1 MNGIDSAAESH
12 QQFQSTLQVAA
23 LQTHLSDE
31 EINTVCRQLGHVW
44 RDRQL
49 PPGVTVR
56 SLVYRSLHQ
65 DKSIRAVLAD
75 LASASQDIACEV
87 TDSAWCQA
95 RSRLPEDLLDTLIRR
110 SDSRLNDMVAQQ
122 YFMWGRPIFLV
133 DGTTISMPD
142 TPDLLKEF
150 GRADGKY
157 GFSRFPI
164 ARMTII
170 TRAGVE
176 SIFDYRIGPYRQSEE
191 AQLHQMWDNI
201 GCGAILVA
209 DKKFC
214 SFHILAKLRRKGIAM
229 IVPLHQRRDPVKLI
243 SRGRAI
249 GVDQWIVTFG
259 LPRQSRKKYDDPS
272 LPKQISVR
280 LIRVR
285 YRKNGKPKQ
294 MWLVTTLL
302 DMQRYRCRDIIA
314 LYRKRWGIE
323 TRIGSVKTTLEMDVL
338 RSKSVA
344 AVTAEVAAT
353 ILAHNLTWTVIHQ
366 AAQQTDTPADRI
378 SFAGAIKTILSF
390 SNSLRVTSGPQRA
403 EIYHRMLDH
412 IAGHT
417 NLDRP
422 GRCEPRLIKRTKR
435 RYRDLKTTRQK
446 AREGLS

>member
-12 QQFQSTLQVAA
+12 QQFQSTLQMAA
-23 LQTHLSDE
+23 LGKHLSDE

-65 DKSIRAVLAD
+65 DKSIKAVVAD
-75 LASASQDIACEV
+75 LASASQDSACDV

-95 RSRLPEDLLDTLIRR
+95 RSRLPKGLLGALIRR
-110 SDSRLNDMVAQQ
+110 SDSRLSDMLAQR
-122 YFMWGRPIFLV
+122 YFVWGRPIFFV

-142 TPDLLKEF
+142 TPDLAEAF
-150 GRADGKY
+150 GRADGQR
-157 GFSRFPI
+157 GVSRFPI

-170 TRAGVE
+170 TRTGVE
-176 SIFDYRIGPYRQSEE
+176 SIVDYRIGAYRQSEE
-191 AQLHQMWDNI
+191 TQLHQMWDSI
-201 GCGAILVA
+201 DRGAILVA

-214 SFHILAKLRRKGIAM
+214 SFYILAKLRQKGVDM
-229 IVPLHQRRDPVKLI
+229 IVPLHQRRDPAKLI
-243 SRGRAI
+243 SRGKAI
-249 GVDQWIVTFG
+249 DKDQWIVTFELG
-259 LPRQSRKKYDDPS
+259 SQLRKKYDDPS

-280 LIRVR
+280 LIRVG

-302 DMQRYRCRDIIA
+302 DAQCYQGRNIIA

-323 TRIGSVKTTLEMDVL
+323 TRIGSLKTTLEMGVL
-338 RSKSVA
+338 RSKNA
-344 AVTAEVAAT
+344 ATAAMEVAAT

-390 SNSLRVTSGPQRA
+390 SNLLRAAGRSQRA
-403 EIYHRMLDH
+403 DIYHRMLDH
-412 IAGHT
+412 VASHT

-422 GRCEPRLIKRTKR
+422 GRSEPRMIKRTKR
-435 RYRDLKTTRQK
+435 QYPDLKTTRQQ